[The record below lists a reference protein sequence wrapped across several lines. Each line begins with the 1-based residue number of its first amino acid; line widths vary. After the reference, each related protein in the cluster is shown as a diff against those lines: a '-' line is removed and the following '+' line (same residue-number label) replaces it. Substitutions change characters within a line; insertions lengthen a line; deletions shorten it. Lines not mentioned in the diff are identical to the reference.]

1 MIDTTSISDQELF
14 SVMDREN
21 RERADLSPYEQGSMY
36 RRALDQGLYVS
47 NRRLAEALGVSHT
60 WVANVLMVA
69 DLPPVV
75 LECFSSPLVV
85 QHRHAKVLHA
95 ALEQDRKGVLRRA
108 EKLRQ
113 QVRKPS
119 PAAVIDALL
128 AAVGSEGLA
137 SPPQSITV
145 NGKIVGKWSK
155 DKAGRLSI
163 LIESGMLRD
172 DQSGDLVA
180 QAIAKALQA

>member
-75 LECFSSPLVV
+75 LDCFSSPLIV

-95 ALEQDRKGVLRRA
+95 ALEHDRKGVLRRA

-113 QVRKPS
+113 QDRKPS
-119 PAAVIDALL
+119 PTAVVETLL
-128 AAVGSEGLA
+128 VVAGSEGRA
-137 SPPQSITV
+137 SSSRAITLD
-145 NGKIVGKWSK
+145 GKIVGKWSK

-163 LIESGMLRD
+163 LIESGMVRD
-172 DQSGDLVA
+172 GQSEDFVA